1 VNKPTTIPK
10 EGEGGAQKGDRG
22 KDKLDNY
29 AIREKYSTEENPGH
43 REEISRDSY
52 LIPFQWL
59 DQ

>member
-1 VNKPTTIPK
+1 MTIPK

-22 KDKLDNY
+22 KEKLDNY